1 MHLGEPDDYFESRAA
16 QEAHFGEVRVQ
27 PFFRLHLQH
36 TEGYLLLHEDWK
48 GLTETESRQKCP
60 KRRVKLAQWQAAVV
74 SDLTLA
80 LSA

>member
-27 PFFRLHLQH
+27 LFFRQHLQH
-36 TEGYLLLHEDWK
+36 AEGHLLLHEDSQV
-48 GLTETESRQKCP
+48 LTETESRQKRP
-60 KRRVKLAQWQAAVV
+60 KRRVKLAQWHAAVV
-74 SDLTLA
+74 CDLTLA